1 MGPILVTILIFGISL
16 GIGIPWGLSLRNK
29 QNTLVGSGNMV
40 KRPYNFFKQRNVF
53 HTSVADAGQIMNVL
67 DSQLLNSQGIAF
79 EYRPQNGMIVF
90 ANNAFGGTF
99 VSSLNPLGY
108 NETIGAYLY
117 EYQLRKW
124 TNARTSS
131 IKPAD
136 MIGANIVL
144 TALEQAF
151 LKLDYNAVVERTFG
165 EFKSK
170 TSFI

>member
-1 MGPILVTILIFGISL
+1 MPAVLIAIIPIGIGL
-16 GIGIPWGLSLRNK
+16 AIGIPWGLSLRNK
-29 QNTLVGSGNMV
+29 QNTLAESGHMLR
-40 KRPYNFFKQRNVF
+40 RPYNFYKQKNVF
-53 HTSVADAGQIMNVL
+53 RTAVADAGQLMNVL
-67 DSQLLNSQGIAF
+67 DAGMLNSHGIAF
-79 EYRPQNGMIVF
+79 EYRQQNGMIVF

-124 TNARTSS
+124 TTSRS
-131 IKPAD
+131 GFKPTDA
-136 MIGANIVL
+136 IGANLVL

-151 LKLDYNAVVERTFG
+151 LRLDYNAVVERSFA
-165 EFKSK
+165 EFKSQ